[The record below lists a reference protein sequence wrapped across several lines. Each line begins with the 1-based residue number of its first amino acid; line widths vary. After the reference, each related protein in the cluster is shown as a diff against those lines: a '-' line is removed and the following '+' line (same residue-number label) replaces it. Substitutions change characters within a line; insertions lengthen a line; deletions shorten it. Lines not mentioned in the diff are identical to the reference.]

1 MESNHI
7 MVKQKL
13 GFFDI
18 LKQPLNLTYKN
29 THFILLIFLSSLPLF
44 CFLLYYELLLQKTLV
59 RISEFVRHQHPDS
72 FGYHWQTLLHTATRT
87 IVIFSNNLIQLGIL
101 YLVPFHLLELCS
113 VYVTVDSALKS
124 HRPKRKPAIRAGA
137 GLRGTVV
144 TSIWVLFFSTCT
156 LLGSTWL
163 ASIYYVILR
172 NLGGKYNMY
181 FGVFYRAACMA
192 LLAKYLEWSS
202 IWNMAIV
209 ISVLEDKHGANALM
223 LSASL
228 IRGSER
234 RRCQGLVISLVCS
247 VFGLVLRGSCWFF
260 ACCGRRNGVVAHAG
274 VFCILNVMK
283 WVVFVVYFNSCKR
296 QSLWRKGGGKAF
308 GDNGWNAKTA
318 YEVCVPPDDGLDV
331 RTC

>member
-18 LKQPLNLTYKN
+18 LRQPLNLTYKN
-29 THFILLIFLSSLPLF
+29 THFILLTFLSSLPLF

-59 RISEFVRHQHPDS
+59 RISEFVRHQHLDS
-72 FGYHWQTLLHTATRT
+72 FGYDWQTLLHTATRT

-113 VYVTVDSALKS
+113 VYATVDSASKS
-124 HRPKRKPAIRAGA
+124 HRPEQKPTIRA

-192 LLAKYLEWSS
+192 LLAKYLEWST

-228 IRGSER
+228 IRSSER
-234 RRCQGLVISLVCS
+234 RQHQGLVISLVFS
-247 VFGLVLRGSCWFF
+247 VFGLGLRASCLFF

-274 VFCILNVMK
+274 VFCIVNVMK
-283 WVVFVVYFNSCKR
+283 WVVFVVYFNNCKR
-296 QSLWRKGGGKAF
+296 QSLGRKGGDEAF
-308 GDNGWNAKTA
+308 GDNGLRNAKTA
-318 YEVCVPPDDGLDV
+318 YEVRVPPDDGLDV

>member
-1 MESNHI
+1 MKSNHI

-72 FGYHWQTLLHTATRT
+72 FG
-87 IVIFSNNLIQLGIL
+87 
-101 YLVPFHLLELCS
+101 
-113 VYVTVDSALKS
+113 
-124 HRPKRKPAIRAGA
+124 
-137 GLRGTVV
+137 
-144 TSIWVLFFSTCT
+144 
-156 LLGSTWL
+156 
-163 ASIYYVILR
+163 
-172 NLGGKYNMY
+172 
-181 FGVFYRAACMA
+181 
-192 LLAKYLEWSS
+192 
-202 IWNMAIV
+202 
-209 ISVLEDKHGANALM
+209 
-223 LSASL
+223 
-228 IRGSER
+228 GSER
-234 RRCQGLVISLVCS
+234 RRCQGLVISLVFS
-247 VFGLVLRGSCWFF
+247 VFGLALRGSCWFF

-283 WVVFVVYFNSCKR
+283 WVVFVVYFNNCKR